1 MSTSRTTHT
10 APAKSVL
17 EMTDKELS
25 ESYLMFFPDG
35 QPQEQEKLGHYATEF
50 EKISLVRDVPVRYA
64 IHSQMITPHA

>member
-1 MSTSRTTHT
+1 
-10 APAKSVL
+10 
-17 EMTDKELS
+17 MTDKELS